1 MKRGNIRKSLTE
13 GSQRIRE
20 HNLKTRKVKA
30 RYHLKIRVV
39 SLQKRGKIK
48 KKKKSKEN
56 SFSVVCF
63 LSGFQI
69 WEEKI
74 FPSLPGK
81 LYMCKALHFQLF
93 PRKYM

>member
-39 SLQKRGKIK
+39 SLQKRRKMK
-48 KKKKSKEN
+48 KKKKINPRRTVSAL
-56 SFSVVCF
+56 SVF
-63 LSGFQI
+63 
-69 WEEKI
+69 
-74 FPSLPGK
+74 
-81 LYMCKALHFQLF
+81 
-93 PRKYM
+93 

>member
-48 KKKKSKEN
+48 KKKK
-56 SFSVVCF
+56 
-63 LSGFQI
+63 
-69 WEEKI
+69 
-74 FPSLPGK
+74 
-81 LYMCKALHFQLF
+81 
-93 PRKYM
+93 